1 MDRPNVVLVTAGSR
15 EEAEQIAMQLINA
28 GLSPCINIITS
39 CHSVYQWKGEFRHD
53 DEVLMFI
60 KSRKSDFK
68 ELCSVVEKNHS
79 YDVPEILGKIWDI
92 FGWGKIR
99 IKRWELKVNSL

>member
-1 MDRPNVVLVTAGSR
+1 MMDRPNVVLVTAGSG

-79 YDVPEILGKIWDI
+79 YDVPEILAMEISDI
-92 FGWGKIR
+92 SEKYEGYFKDFF
-99 IKRWELKVNSL
+99 KHLP